1 MNLKVH
7 GNRFPCS
14 VHITMKYATMIGLV
28 AALIVGCRKKE
39 DSIAKRVGEV
49 LGQQATDFTK
59 GVGKGIDQQMMVQV
73 SLTLQ
78 AQVLGLTNTIAK
90 SLGIGSTNGISIYFI
105 ASQSVSNILVA
116 RALNANGVEVGRAK
130 KLVVMQKDDATY
142 VTFNFED
149 QMDTAMVKRY
159 EIGL

>member
-1 MNLKVH
+1 
-7 GNRFPCS
+7 
-14 VHITMKYATMIGLV
+14 MKYITMIGLV
-28 AALIVGCRKKE
+28 AALLVGCGKKD
-39 DSIAKRVGEV
+39 DSLAKKVGEV
-49 LGQQATDFTK
+49 IGQQATDFTK

-73 SLTLQ
+73 SLTPQ
-78 AQVLGLTNTIAK
+78 VQVLGLTNTIAK

-105 ASQSVSNILVA
+105 ASQSVSNTLVA
-116 RALNANGVEVGRAK
+116 RALNASGVEVGRTR

-142 VTFNFED
+142 INFNFDD